1 MLSQH
6 LLPYYGNVLY
16 YLISMLSNTLHYFFI
31 SYSFS
36 YILIHLFYF
45 LLLDFFI
52 HFLILIFQFSFF
64 IFYSLF
70 FNFPFQNI
78 KRRQTDIDEE
88 MTDEKAEL
96 AATAGLLGKCR
107 S

>member
-1 MLSQH
+1 MKNGAKIEQ
-6 LLPYYGNVLY
+6 P
-16 YLISMLSNTLHYFFI
+16 
-31 SYSFS
+31 
-36 YILIHLFYF
+36 
-45 LLLDFFI
+45 
-52 HFLILIFQFSFF
+52 FF

-70 FNFPFQNI
+70 FNFPHQNI

-96 AATAGLLGKCR
+96 AATAGLLGECK